1 MFVNPLNP
9 EVQVSEKLKNR
20 EIVVKLTVN
29 LFYLSMCLNR
39 MEDFMD
45 MFSLTGKTAIVT
57 GASRGIGE
65 AIAKGFAKAGAD
77 LILVSR
83 NREALEK
90 VAREIGGVGRKAH
103 PIVADIGVPED
114 IQRAVD
120 AVLKIF
126 PRIDVLVNNAGISPV
141 LKRADQLVLK
151 EWEEILRVNLTG
163 TFLFCQAV
171 GKVMIQQGGGKMINM
186 VSVGA
191 VVGFPRQVGYC
202 ATKGG
207 ILQLTKVLALD
218 WARFN
223 VQVNAIGPSYL
234 ETELTQGMR
243 GSKVISENLLQRT
256 PMGRFGKPEEVVG
269 AALYLASDAS
279 SYVTGQTLFVDGG
292 WLAF

>member
-1 MFVNPLNP
+1 
-9 EVQVSEKLKNR
+9 
-20 EIVVKLTVN
+20 
-29 LFYLSMCLNR
+29 
-39 MEDFMD
+39 
-45 MFSLTGKTAIVT
+45 MFSLTRKTAIIT
-57 GASRGIGE
+57 GASRGIGK
-65 AIAKGFAKAGAD
+65 AIALGFARAGAD
-77 LILVSR
+77 VILVSR
-83 NREALEK
+83 NRVALED
-90 VAREIGGVGRKAH
+90 VAKEIHSLGVKTLPVA
-103 PIVADIGVPED
+103 ADIGNPED
-114 IQRAVD
+114 IQKAVD
-120 AVLKIF
+120 SALKVF
-126 PRIDVLVNNAGISPV
+126 PRIDILVNNAGISPV
-141 LKRADQLVLK
+141 LKRAEELDLK

-171 GKVMIQQGGGKMINM
+171 GKGMIQQGGGKIINM

-223 VQVNAIGPSYL
+223 VQVNAIGPSYF

-243 GSKVISENLLQRT
+243 ESKVISENLLRRT

-279 SYVTGQTLFVDGG
+279 SYVTGQTIFVDGG

>member
-1 MFVNPLNP
+1 MG
-9 EVQVSEKLKNR
+9 
-20 EIVVKLTVN
+20 
-29 LFYLSMCLNR
+29 Y
-39 MEDFMD
+39 FMD
-45 MFSLTGKTAIVT
+45 ILPLTGKTAIVT

-83 NREALEK
+83 SREALEK
-90 VAREIGGVGRKAH
+90 VAREIGGSGRKILPVA
-103 PIVADIGVPED
+103 ADIGVPED
-114 IQRAVD
+114 VHRAVN
-120 AVLKIF
+120 AALEGF
-126 PRIDVLVNNAGISPV
+126 PRIDILVNNAGISPV
-141 LKRADQLVLK
+141 LKRAEELALN
-151 EWEEILRVNLTG
+151 EWEDILRVNLTG

-171 GKVMIQQGGGKMINM
+171 GKVMIQQGGGKIINM

-191 VVGFPRQVGYC
+191 IVGFPRQVGYC

-223 VQVNAIGPSYL
+223 VQVNAIGPAYI

-243 GSKVISENLLQRT
+243 ESKVISESLLRRT

-269 AALYLASDAS
+269 AAIYLASDAS

-292 WLAF
+292 WLAY

>member
-1 MFVNPLNP
+1 MFP
-9 EVQVSEKLKNR
+9 
-20 EIVVKLTVN
+20 
-29 LFYLSMCLNR
+29 
-39 MEDFMD
+39 
-45 MFSLTGKTAIVT
+45 LTGKTAIVT
-57 GASRGIGE
+57 GASRGLGE

-77 LILVSR
+77 LVLVSR
-83 NREALEK
+83 NRGALEK
-90 VAREIGGVGRKAH
+90 GAKEIIGLGREAL
-103 PIVADIGVPED
+103 PIVADIGVPDE

-120 AVLKIF
+120 AALETF
-126 PRIDVLVNNAGISPV
+126 PRIDILVNNAGISPV
-141 LKRADQLVLK
+141 LKRADELVLN
-151 EWEEILRVNLTG
+151 EWEGILRVNLTG

-171 GKVMIQQGGGKMINM
+171 GRDMIQQGGGKIINM

-202 ATKGG
+202 VTKGG

-223 VQVNAIGPSYL
+223 VQINAIGPSYL

-243 GSKVISENLLQRT
+243 ESKVISENLLRRT

-292 WLAF
+292 WLAY